1 MIPAD
6 LVPKAH
12 VWLERHGAYL
22 IGDREAGLLEAVEH
36 SGSIKEG
43 AKTSRL
49 SYRTAWARIQA
60 MEKALGRPVVKS
72 RAGGP
77 GGGATSLTD
86 DSRDLLR
93 LHGELRRRVESSL
106 RVV

>member
-22 IGDREAGLLEAVEH
+22 IGDREAELLEAVER
-36 SGSIKEG
+36 SGSLKEG
-43 AKTSRL
+43 ARTTRV
-49 SYRTAWARIQA
+49 SYRTAWARLQG
-60 MEKALGRPVVKS
+60 MERALGKPLVKS
-72 RAGGP
+72 RAGGL

-86 DSRDLLR
+86 DARDLRR
-93 LHGELRRRVESSL
+93 LHGDVRRRVESAL